1 METVIAVLIGLLFA
15 MGLYLTMQKSLLRI
29 IIGSALVSHGSLLAI
44 MFVGGLNKGLAP
56 ILANGGGPYT
66 DPIPQALN
74 LTAIVIGFGLTAFQ
88 LVLAYR
94 TYQEMGTDDLD
105 ELRHQEETGTHE

>member
-1 METVIAVLIGLLFA
+1 METVIAALIGLLFA
-15 MGLYLTMQKSLLRI
+15 VGLYLTMQKSLLRI

-44 MFVGGLNKGLAP
+44 MMVGGLNTGLAP
-56 ILANGGGPYT
+56 ILTQDAGKYT

-94 TYQEMGTDDLD
+94 TYQEMGTDNLD
-105 ELRHQEETGTHE
+105 ELRHKEETAAHE

>member
-1 METVIAVLIGLLFA
+1 MESVIAVLIGLLFA
-15 MGLYLTMQKSLLRI
+15 VGLYFIMQKSLLRI
-29 IIGSALVSHGSLLAI
+29 IIGSALVSHASLLAI
-44 MFVGGLNKGLAP
+44 MMVGGLNTGAAP
-56 ILANGGGPYT
+56 ILVEGVERLT

-105 ELRHQEETGTHE
+105 ELRHKEGGEADD